1 MYENVRRF
9 FQSLWKCA
17 AWVCRLGRNLQAWRR
32 VCAGLGVTSYSKYS
46 HQVKTFE
53 RPKECVLSL
62 QTPLLWMHTHNS
74 EAGQIQHMVH
84 VKMVEKRKK
93 NTSSHLMIDFTHH
106 MTDTG
111 NQTCVCAMCYTVCLR
126 WLQLESIF
134 PQDDTSH
141 PSPALPASPCLII
154 HFAYLLPALLQL
166 ILLSWWTTPWL
177 KVTFF
182 TYPIIYRTVLRQS
195 SKLHKMCVRTQ

>member
-1 MYENVRRF
+1 M
-9 FQSLWKCA
+9 
-17 AWVCRLGRNLQAWRR
+17 
-32 VCAGLGVTSYSKYS
+32 
-46 HQVKTFE
+46 
-53 RPKECVLSL
+53 CVVPTNTLIMDAYTQQWGWTDS
-62 QTPLLWMHTHNS
+62 TYGS
-74 EAGQIQHMVH
+74 RKDGG
-84 VKMVEKRKK
+84 EKKK

-154 HFAYLLPALLQL
+154 YFAYVLPALLQL

-182 TYPIIYRTVLRQS
+182 TYPIVYRTVLRQS